1 MKISKNPILILVVI
15 VSAWVFAFIAIR
27 HWYIHS
33 VKIPAQVKSLS
44 PIAEFKIGVNTGVN
58 YIGDRIDVI
67 AFSPTNPDLIAVA
80 GWEEEIQLWNI
91 NNIETP
97 ETILTG
103 HIGTVISTTV
113 DCLAF
118 IQSGEQLACKTF
130 NTFSLW
136 SIPSGKLLNT
146 ENTDTTDMRCFSA
159 AISPVSPV
167 LATGLGDI
175 KLWDISKP
183 NEIKGTYVL
192 PPNIGQQTM
201 LHEDVMWTSYHYT
214 KRAIKHHNETLN
226 QHYRFID
233 FSHDGKWIAAG
244 GEMYDYDRKIAL
256 DKIKVWDLQSKK
268 LFKIIEGDIPDNF
281 EPNIHYRDFYTIK
294 FSPDNRFFAVGH
306 KNGFTIWS
314 LPEWSIYRNV
324 DGRGIF
330 DIAFSPNGKMF
341 ATAGHKLKIWLAESE
356 TPIEFYKNEGYFA
369 SPRII
374 TFSPDGSLLAG
385 GDSDGFVRIWDMR
398 KIEKN

>member
-44 PIAEFKIGVNTGVN
+44 PIAEFKIG
-58 YIGDRIDVI
+58 DRTEVI

-80 GWEEEIQLWNI
+80 GWDEEIQLWNI
-91 NNIETP
+91 NNTETP
-97 ETILTG
+97 ETILIG
-103 HIGTVISTTV
+103 HIGKDIFPIA
-113 DCLAF
+113 DYLAF
-118 IQSGEQLACKTF
+118 LQAGEQLACKTF
-130 NTFSLW
+130 STFSIW

-146 ENTDTTDMRCFSA
+146 ETTYPTDMRCFSA

-175 KLWDISKP
+175 KLWDISNP
-183 NEIKGTYVL
+183 NDIKGTYVL
-192 PPNIGQQTM
+192 PPKLKQQVM
-201 LHEDVMWTSYHYT
+201 SHEDVLLNKDHFSVQ
-214 KRAIKHHNETLN
+214 ANKHHNETLN

-244 GEMYDYDRKIAL
+244 GEMYDYNRKISL
-256 DKIKVWDLQSKK
+256 GKIKVWDLQTKK

-294 FSPDNRFFAVGH
+294 FSPDNRFFAVGR
-306 KNGFTIWS
+306 KDGLTIWS

-324 DGRGIF
+324 DGGDIF
-330 DIAFSPNGKMF
+330 DIAFSPNGKTF
-341 ATAGHKLKIWLAESE
+341 ATTGHKLKIWLAESE
-356 TPIEFYKNEGYFA
+356 TPIELYKNKGYFA
-369 SPRII
+369 SPHII
-374 TFSPDGSLLAG
+374 TFSTDGSLLAG

-398 KIEKN
+398 KIENNR